1 MNRIMEFYEL
11 NHSSVLIA
19 VLVLFGI
26 YILSTKNRKREVIPK
41 QSNNEEDKKI
51 KESSISESTFYSASL
66 PIELIPNDSE
76 DFLQLLLKTKEAE
89 IITYYQN
96 GTKDSKIW
104 NASKMTSESNV
115 IHNLRSRPEFRNPS
129 WQNANIIKVVVEV
142 IKNKKEEIDES
153 DVSEVTLISQASNDE
168 IQPNEFKDL
177 KEVDNEIINLGPR
190 KERIR
195 IGSIVRLKY
204 ISTDEIILILISE
217 YQSGKIENQP
227 GINVLYYKKPLAV
240 ALLNKEV
247 GDRVEFKLND
257 LDENEVKVEVLAIN
271 NEFVDDF
278 EEEIITNEVNP
289 IKPEQNSV
297 VMAIAPLQDMSER
310 FRRWLSRGN
319 NNNGINY
326 APGTVLAYSNAI
338 IRLSEHLTINT
349 GQRVNI
355 YNLSVQSIDELERIM
370 QLYSLGGKYSEFGD
384 TSHGTY
390 RNAMVAYVR
399 FIYSLNRN

>member
-26 YILSTKNRKREVIPK
+26 YILSTKNRKRDVIPK
-41 QSNNEEDKKI
+41 QSKTEEDNKI
-51 KESSISESTFYSASL
+51 KESPIYESSFYSASL

-76 DFLQLLLKTKEAE
+76 DFLKLLLKTKEAE

-104 NASKMTSESNV
+104 NASNMSAKSNV
-115 IHNLRSRPEFRNPS
+115 IHNLRSRPEFRNPN
-129 WQNANIIKVVVEV
+129 WQKANIIKVVVEV
-142 IKNKKEEIDES
+142 NEINKEVIDES
-153 DVSEVTLISQASNDE
+153 DVSEVTIISEASNDE
-168 IQPNEFKDL
+168 IQPTEFSQL
-177 KEVDNEIINLGPR
+177 KEADDEIPHVVTE
-190 KERIR
+190 KIR

-204 ISTDEIILILISE
+204 ISTDKIILILISE
-217 YQSGKIENQP
+217 YQDIEIENQP
-227 GINVLYYKKPLAV
+227 GINVLYYKKPLAD

-247 GDRVEFKLND
+247 GDLVEFKLND

-271 NEFVDDF
+271 NEFVDEF

-297 VMAIAPLQDMSER
+297 VMAIAPLQDMSEA
-310 FRRWLSRGN
+310 FRRWLSRGNN

-338 IRLSEHLTINT
+338 IRLSEHLTEFE

-355 YNLSVQSIDELERIM
+355 YNFSFQSIGELERIK
-370 QLYSLGGKYSEFGD
+370 QLYSLLGKYSEFGN
-384 TSHGTY
+384 TAHGTY

-399 FIYSLNRN
+399 FIESLNRN

>member
-26 YILSTKNRKREVIPK
+26 YILSTKNRKRDVIPK
-41 QSNNEEDKKI
+41 QSKTEEDNKI
-51 KESSISESTFYSASL
+51 KESPIYESSFYSASL

-76 DFLQLLLKTKEAE
+76 DFLKLLLKTKEAE

-104 NASKMTSESNV
+104 NASNMSAKSNV
-115 IHNLRSRPEFRNPS
+115 IHNLRSRPEFRNPN
-129 WQNANIIKVVVEV
+129 WQKANIIKVVVEV
-142 IKNKKEEIDES
+142 NEINKEVIDES
-153 DVSEVTLISQASNDE
+153 DVSEVTIISEASNDE
-168 IQPNEFKDL
+168 IQPTEFSQL
-177 KEVDNEIINLGPR
+177 KEADDEIPHVVTE
-190 KERIR
+190 KIR

-204 ISTDEIILILISE
+204 ISTDKIILILISE
-217 YQSGKIENQP
+217 YQDIEIENQP
-227 GINVLYYKKPLAV
+227 GINVLYYKKPLAD

-247 GDRVEFKLND
+247 GDLIEFKLND

-271 NEFVDDF
+271 NEFVDEF

-297 VMAIAPLQDMSER
+297 VMAIAPLQDMSEA

-338 IRLSEHLTINT
+338 IRLSEHLTEFE

-355 YNLSVQSIDELERIM
+355 YNFSFQSIGELERIK
-370 QLYSLGGKYSEFGD
+370 QLYSLLGKYSEFGN
-384 TSHGTY
+384 TAHGTY

-399 FIYSLNRN
+399 FIESLNRN

>member
-1 MNRIMEFYEL
+1 MEFYEL

-26 YILSTKNRKREVIPK
+26 YILSTKNRKRDVIPK
-41 QSNNEEDKKI
+41 QSKTEDDNKI
-51 KESSISESTFYSASL
+51 KESPIYESSFYSASL

-76 DFLQLLLKTKEAE
+76 DFLKLLLKTKEAE

-104 NASKMTSESNV
+104 NASNMIAKSNV
-115 IHNLRSRPEFRNPS
+115 IHNLRSRPEFRNPN
-129 WQNANIIKVVVEV
+129 WQKANIIKVIVEV
-142 IKNKKEEIDES
+142 NEINKEEIVES
-153 DVSEVTLISQASNDE
+153 DVSEVTIISETSNDE
-168 IQPNEFKDL
+168 MQSTEFSQL
-177 KEVDNEIINLGPR
+177 KEADDEIPYAAS
-190 KERIR
+190 ERIR
-195 IGSIVRLKY
+195 IGSTVRLKY
-204 ISTDEIILILISE
+204 ISTDEIISILISE
-217 YQSGKIENQP
+217 YQSGKIENKP
-227 GINVLYYKKPLAV
+227 EIKWLYCKNPLAV
-240 ALLNKEV
+240 ALLNKEA

-289 IKPEQNSV
+289 IKPQQNSV
-297 VMAIAPLQDMSER
+297 VMAIAPLQDTSEG

-319 NNNGINY
+319 NNNGENY
-326 APGTVLAYSNAI
+326 APGTVIAYSNAI
-338 IRLSEHLTINT
+338 KSLSEHLSEHK

-355 YNLSVQSIDELERIM
+355 YNLSIQSIDELMRIS
-370 QLYSLGGKYSEFGD
+370 QLYSLHGKYSEFGN
-384 TSHGTY
+384 TAHGTY

-399 FIYSLNRN
+399 FIIRLNRN

>member
-1 MNRIMEFYEL
+1 MEFYEL

-129 WQNANIIKVVVEV
+129 WQKANIIKVVVEV

-168 IQPNEFKDL
+168 IQPTEFSQL
-177 KEVDNEIINLGPR
+177 KEADDEIPHVVTE
-190 KERIR
+190 KIR

-204 ISTDEIILILISE
+204 ISTDKIILIL
-217 YQSGKIENQP
+217 QSYSRYCEKSIIESFHHFP
-227 GINVLYYKKPLAV
+227 
-240 ALLNKEV
+240 
-247 GDRVEFKLND
+247 R
-257 LDENEVKVEVLAIN
+257 ENH
-271 NEFVDDF
+271 
-278 EEEIITNEVNP
+278 
-289 IKPEQNSV
+289 
-297 VMAIAPLQDMSER
+297 
-310 FRRWLSRGN
+310 
-319 NNNGINY
+319 Y
-326 APGTVLAYSNAI
+326 
-338 IRLSEHLTINT
+338 
-349 GQRVNI
+349 
-355 YNLSVQSIDELERIM
+355 
-370 QLYSLGGKYSEFGD
+370 
-384 TSHGTY
+384 
-390 RNAMVAYVR
+390 
-399 FIYSLNRN
+399 